1 MTKKIFLT
9 ALCALALCPAF
20 AQTSG
25 TEEKVEYSTDKYKVE
40 TNSFWDNT
48 FVSLGVGGNIYLV
61 TTISRWTSV
70 SASPRLSI

>member
-25 TEEKVEYSTDKYKVE
+25 TEEKVES
-40 TNSFWDNT
+40 NSFWDNT
-48 FVSLGVGGNIYLV
+48 FVSLGIGGNIYFGDHDRQ
-61 TTISRWTSV
+61 T
-70 SASPRLSI
+70 ASPRLSI